1 MVVFVIIVLFS
12 PWNAYLSYVSSANAM
27 KKANVLCKSLAT
39 VESLGSVNVI
49 ASDKT
54 GTLTQNRMSVSNMYT
69 RGGRITEAEAS
80 REPAQVQHITA
91 IAGLCNDAEFE
102 STDGPVMERKVNGD
116 ATGEA
121 SDRHPH
127 GIT

>member
-1 MVVFVIIVLFS
+1 
-12 PWNAYLSYVSSANAM
+12 M

-54 GTLTQNRMSVSNMYT
+54 GTLTQNRMSVSNIYT
-69 RGGRITEAEAS
+69 GGSRITEAEAS
-80 REPAQVQHITA
+80 KNPAQVQHITA
-91 IAGLCNDAEFE
+91 IAGLCNDAQFE
-102 STDGPVMERKVNGD
+102 TADGPVMERKVNGD

-121 SDRHPH
+121 NYRA
-127 GIT
+127 G